1 MGRYYHGDIEGKFW
15 FGIQDSRDPVN
26 FGGQEILVVDD
37 EENGEDAEVIA
48 SHFLFEK
55 KDLQTIQN
63 GLDKCLA
70 ILGSNKEKIDEFFEQ
85 RESYSD
91 NELVAHLDLV
101 DEANDI
107 GPVEAMT
114 LTKAFLMIYARYNL
128 GLKIKACVE
137 ETGQC
142 DFIADW
148 Y

>member
-26 FGGQEILVVDD
+26 FGGEEILIVD
-37 EENGEDAEVIA
+37 EEENEGDSEAIA
-48 SHFLFEK
+48 SQFIFET
-55 KDLQTIQN
+55 KDLQSIQI

-70 ILGSNKEKIDEFFEQ
+70 VLGNYKEKLDQFFAE
-85 RESYSD
+85 RNSYSD
-91 NELVAHLDLV
+91 NELMEYLEFV

-107 GPVEAMT
+107 GPTEAMT
-114 LTKAFLMIYARYNL
+114 LTKAFLMIYARHEL

-137 ETGQC
+137 ETGKC
-142 DFIADW
+142 DFVADW

>member
-15 FGIQDSRDPVN
+15 FGVQDSRDPVN
-26 FGGQEILVVDD
+26 FGGQEILIFDD
-37 EENGEDAEVIA
+37 EENGNEAETIA
-48 SHFLFEK
+48 SHFIFET
-55 KDLQTIQN
+55 KDLQTIQI

-70 ILGSNKEKIDEFFEQ
+70 ILGNHKEKIDEFFEQ
-85 RESYSD
+85 RQYYSD
-91 NELVAHLDLV
+91 NELVAHLELV

-128 GLKIKACVE
+128 GMKIKACVE
-137 ETGQC
+137 ETGRC
-142 DFIADW
+142 DFVADW